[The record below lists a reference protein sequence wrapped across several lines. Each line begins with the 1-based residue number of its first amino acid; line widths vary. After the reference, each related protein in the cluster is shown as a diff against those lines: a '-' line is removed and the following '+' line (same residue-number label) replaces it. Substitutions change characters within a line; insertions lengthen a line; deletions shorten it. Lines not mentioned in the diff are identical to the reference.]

1 MKLNKNNKRTPEIPR
16 QELNLQ
22 NLSRK
27 VQSDG
32 DLRAAQLYVVI
43 FPL

>member
-1 MKLNKNNKRTPEIPR
+1 MKSNKNNKRTPEIPR

-27 VQSDG
+27 VQKC
-32 DLRAAQLYVVI
+32 
-43 FPL
+43 